1 MFVEEKTSL
10 AEEIELLVKKHGNNR
25 SALLTILHEIQKKHR
40 YISDYAQQEIARHL
54 NIHPVEVYSVIS
66 FYSFLNSKPKGR
78 NIVRI
83 CQTISCDMK
92 GKESLVKAIERELK
106 IKIGDTT
113 KDNKFTVEFAN
124 CLGLCDES
132 PAMSINDRVYTKL
145 TPEKAIKLLNEVKW
159 GRKWIRI
166 KIDKAKSFS
175 LNI

>member
-1 MFVEEKTSL
+1 MLIEEKTSL
-10 AEEIELLVKKHGNNR
+10 AEEIDTLVNRYGKER

-92 GKESLVKAIERELK
+92 GKDALVKAVERELK
-106 IKIGDTT
+106 VKIGETT

-132 PAMSINDRVYTKL
+132 PAMTVNDRVYTKL
-145 TPEKAIKLLNEVKW
+145 TPEKAIQILNDVK
-159 GRKWIRI
+159 
-166 KIDKAKSFS
+166 
-175 LNI
+175 